1 MIEIAGPTTYINKVW
16 QLKLSSKQWSCSLW
30 SNLAPDLPKTML
42 EIWYHTCRDKTIQI
56 SGFFK
61 LLYTHLINEQT
72 CFLFSLWTF
81 IGSLKR
87 FNVVNDQLPNSMW
100 SAATFY
106 ECFVYLFWSFLHVYF
121 LSIFCIMNFLTNYP
135 VASINLLHLCWWP
148 SLEER
153 NELGLQWEE
162 QQSSKNESVFTS
174 GHLRRTGRRSQ
185 SHLAKRGRARD
196 PWRVT

>member
-16 QLKLSSKQWSCSLW
+16 QLTQLSSKQWSCSLW

-121 LSIFCIMNFLTNYP
+121 LSILDHELFNQLSSSQYKFVAP
-135 VASINLLHLCWWP
+135 VLVTKSGGKKWAWFTM
-148 SLEER
+148 R
-153 NELGLQWEE
+153 GAAE
-162 QQSSKNESVFTS
+162 QQKWERVHKRPPQKNRKAQSVPL
-174 GHLRRTGRRSQ
+174 G
-185 SHLAKRGRARD
+185 
-196 PWRVT
+196 